1 MKAKEYFTKYQD
13 MKVDSEEYESFKY
26 DFVDEVSEI
35 IEARH
40 VTTEAGLNGVIN
52 ELNQKWNAIY
62 NLFVKKCGESPIA
75 YNEFR
80 LIAADHKKQ
89 FKYKM
94 DLKAVNRY
102 VNKINPS
109 V

>member
-1 MKAKEYFTKYQD
+1 MKAKEYFAKYQD
-13 MKVDSEEYESFKY
+13 MEVDSEEYEFFKC
-26 DFVDEVSEI
+26 DFVDEVEEI

-40 VTTEAGLNGVIN
+40 VCTEAGLGGVID
-52 ELNQKWNAIY
+52 ELNQKWNAVY
-62 NLFVKKCGESPIA
+62 NLFVKKCGKSPIA

-94 DLKAVNRY
+94 DLKRINRILD
-102 VNKINPS
+102 KS
-109 V
+109 TK